1 MIDEDED
8 YITKSKLTITVKTF
22 SKYNDGNT
30 VASKKI
36 NRLNQSI
43 SQSINQSVIQSI
55 NQSINQSIKNKKI
68 NK

>member
-8 YITKSKLTITVKTF
+8 YVTKSKPTIAVKTF

-30 VASKKI
+30 IASKKI

-43 SQSINQSVIQSI
+43 SQSINQSF
-55 NQSINQSIKNKKI
+55 NQSINQQNK
-68 NK
+68 

>member
-55 NQSINQSIKNKKI
+55 NQSIKNKKI